1 MNDIVKQSIDGRKTA
16 IFNSYNITDQGI
28 LDKID
33 DLFKRINEFGE
44 KFDDVSAFESEFAN
58 SPLNNEYINIFTE
71 IAQRDVAANKPGIG
85 EMVADRVVS
94 DVKNSVMPSR
104 AVIADA
110 RDSALRDIP
119 VVGDAID
126 VKQKI
131 DFFSRFK
138 KNK

>member
-28 LDKID
+28 LDKIE

-44 KFDDVSAFESEFAN
+44 KFDDVGAFESEFAS

-71 IAQRDVAANKPGIG
+71 IAQKEVGSQVSVGDV
-85 EMVADRVVS
+85 VADRVGTEI
-94 DVKNSVMPSR
+94 KNSVMPSR

-110 RDSALRDIP
+110 RDSAIRSIP